1 MKREHKSFFAA
12 VLGASALLAVLIGC
26 ETTPGGGGSRI
37 KGQVAT
43 YRGPMKLGIDVL
55 AENNFDLLQGKRVGL
70 ITNHTSVNRHG
81 TKTRLVLHRA
91 SQVNLTALYTP
102 EHGLDGTEKAA
113 KYINSRRDPLT
124 GLMAYSLYGPTRKP
138 TLQMLAP
145 IDVMLFDLQDI
156 GSRSYTY
163 ISTMIRAME
172 ACAENGKQFIVLDR
186 PNPLGGLRV
195 QGPPI
200 ESRWISFVGQ
210 VPTPYI
216 HGMTAGE
223 LAKMAN
229 AKGWINGRCHLTV
242 VPVLGWNRGMTWEN
256 TGLRWVPTSPNIPK
270 PSSPR
275 YYAATGIFGSL
286 SGGDIGIGTGGP
298 FEYVGGPGFDA
309 NEFTRYLQS
318 LNLPGVK
325 FAPYSRNS
333 FGGAK
338 MTIDPHAPVDL
349 AGLNLIFIDAVNR
362 RIGSRNLFV
371 RTTASKKDVF
381 YKVYGS
387 TSLERDLPRGTHPAK
402 VIASWQSSN
411 NAFRRARQPYLLY
424 E

>member
-12 VLGASALLAVLIGC
+12 GIGAFILLVVLIGC
-26 ETTPGGGGSRI
+26 ETTPGGGNSRI

-43 YRGPMKLGIDVL
+43 YRGPVKLGIDVL
-55 AENNFDLLQGKRVGL
+55 EENGFDLLRGKRVGL
-70 ITNHTSVNRHG
+70 ITNQTSVNRHG
-81 TKTRLVLHRA
+81 TKTRLVLHK
-91 SQVNLTALYTP
+91 SPLVNLTALYTP
-102 EHGLDGTEKAA
+102 EHGLEGTEKAA
-113 KYINSRRDPLT
+113 VHVSTRRDPLT
-124 GLMAYSLYGPTRKP
+124 GLTAYSLYGPTRKP
-138 TLQMLAP
+138 TPQMLAP

-172 ACAENGKQFIVLDR
+172 ACAENGKEFVVLDR

-195 QGPPI
+195 QGPPM

-223 LAKMAN
+223 IAQMAN
-229 AKGWINGRCHLTV
+229 AKGWISRPCRLTV
-242 VPVLGWNRGMTWEN
+242 VPVLGWNRAMTWEN

-286 SGGDIGIGTGGP
+286 SGGDIGIGTDGP

-309 NEFTRYLQS
+309 NEFTNYLQS
-318 LNLPGVK
+318 LRLPGVK
-325 FAPYSRNS
+325 FAPYTRNS
-333 FGGAK
+333 FGGSRVQ
-338 MTIDPHAPVDL
+338 IDPRAPVDL

-371 RTTASKKDVF
+371 RTTASNKDVF

-387 TSLERDLPRGTHPAK
+387 TSLESDLPRGVHPAK
-402 VIASWQSSN
+402 IIASWQSSN
-411 NAFRRARQPYLLY
+411 ESFRRARQPYLIY